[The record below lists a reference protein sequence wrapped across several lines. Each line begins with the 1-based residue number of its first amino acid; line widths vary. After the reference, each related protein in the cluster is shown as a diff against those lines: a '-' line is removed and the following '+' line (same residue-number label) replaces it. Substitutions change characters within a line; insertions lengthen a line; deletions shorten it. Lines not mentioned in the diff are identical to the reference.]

1 MLPML
6 SARSSAEPCSAIRV
20 MCVDDHPIVRQG
32 LSAIIASDPG
42 IDLVAEAMNGE
53 DSIEA
58 YRRHRPDVTLMD
70 LHLPAMSGVEAIIAI
85 RTDFPEARIA
95 VMTTEAGDVQIQRAL
110 AAGARGYL
118 HKGKPMREVL
128 AMIHDVH
135 AGRISIPNSVA
146 SQLVEHLGEKQLSA
160 RELQVLQ
167 LVARGDRNKEIGRKL
182 DISEETAKMHLKN
195 AAAKLNA
202 RDRTHAVSIAIRRG
216 IFTLE

>member
-1 MLPML
+1 ML
-6 SARSSAEPCSAIRV
+6 SPRSVAEPGGAIRV

-70 LHLPAMSGVEAIIAI
+70 LHLPTMSGVEAIIAI
-85 RTDFPEARIA
+85 RNDFPEARIA

-128 AMIHDVH
+128 AMIYEVH
-135 AGRISIPNSVA
+135 AGRISIPSSVA
-146 SQLVEHLGEKQLSA
+146 CQLFEHLGEKQLSA
-160 RELQVLQ
+160 RELQVLR
-167 LVARGDRNKEIGRKL
+167 LVARGDRNKEIGQKL
-182 DISEETAKMHLKN
+182 DISEETVKMHLKN

-202 RDRTHAVSIAIRRG
+202 RDRTHAVSIGIQRG

>member
-1 MLPML
+1 ML
-6 SARSSAEPCSAIRV
+6 SLRSGADHSGSIRV

-32 LSAIIASDPG
+32 LSAIIASDPD
-42 IDLVAEAMNGE
+42 IDLVAEAVTGE
-53 DSIEA
+53 ESIEA

-85 RTDFPEARIA
+85 RSDYPDARIA

-118 HKGKPMREVL
+118 HKGKSMREVL
-128 AMIHDVH
+128 SMIHDVH

-146 SQLVEHLGEKQLSA
+146 SQLVEHLGEKQLST
-160 RELQVLQ
+160 RELQVLR
-167 LVARGDRNKEIGRKL
+167 LVAHGDRNKEIGRKL
-182 DISEETAKMHLKN
+182 DIAEETVKMHLKN
-195 AAAKLNA
+195 ATAKLNA
-202 RDRTHAVSIAIRRG
+202 RDRTHAVSIAVRRG

>member
-1 MLPML
+1 ML
-6 SARSSAEPCSAIRV
+6 SPRSVAEPGSAIRV

-70 LHLPAMSGVEAIIAI
+70 LHLPTMSGVEAIIAI
-85 RTDFPEARIA
+85 RNDFPDARIA

-128 AMIHDVH
+128 AMIYEVH
-135 AGRISIPNSVA
+135 AGRISIPSSVA
-146 SQLVEHLGEKQLSA
+146 CQLFEHLGEKQLSA
-160 RELQVLQ
+160 RELQVLR
-167 LVARGDRNKEIGRKL
+167 LVARGDRNKEIGQKL
-182 DISEETAKMHLKN
+182 DISEETVKMHLKN

-202 RDRTHAVSIAIRRG
+202 RDRTHAVSIGIQRG

>member
-1 MLPML
+1 MFSL
-6 SARSSAEPCSAIRV
+6 RSVADPCSAIRV

-32 LSAIIASDPG
+32 LSAIIASDPD
-42 IDLVAEAMNGE
+42 IDLVAEAVSGE
-53 DSIEA
+53 ESIEA

-85 RTDFPEARIA
+85 RSDYPDARIA

-146 SQLVEHLGEKQLSA
+146 SQLVEHLGEKQLST
-160 RELQVLQ
+160 RELQVLR
-167 LVARGDRNKEIGRKL
+167 LVAHGDRNKEIGRKL
-182 DISEETAKMHLKN
+182 EIAEETVKMHLKN
-195 AAAKLNA
+195 ATGKLNA

-216 IFTLE
+216 IFTLD

>member
-1 MLPML
+1 ML
-6 SARSSAEPCSAIRV
+6 SLRSVADHGCSIRV

-32 LSAIIASDPG
+32 LSAIIASDPD
-42 IDLVAEAMNGE
+42 IDLVAEAVSGE
-53 DSIEA
+53 ESIEA

-85 RTDFPEARIA
+85 RSDYPDARIA

-118 HKGKPMREVL
+118 HKGKSMREVL

-146 SQLVEHLGEKQLSA
+146 SQLVEHLGEKQLST
-160 RELQVLQ
+160 RELQVLR
-167 LVARGDRNKEIGRKL
+167 LVAHGDRNKEIGRKL
-182 DISEETAKMHLKN
+182 DIAEETVKMHLKN
-195 AAAKLNA
+195 ATAKLNA
-202 RDRTHAVSIAIRRG
+202 RDRTHAVSIAVRRG

>member
-1 MLPML
+1 ML
-6 SARSSAEPCSAIRV
+6 SPRLGAQSCSAIRV

-32 LSAIIASDPG
+32 LSAIIAGDPG

-85 RTDFPEARIA
+85 RTDFPDARIA

-128 AMIHDVH
+128 AMIYEVH

>member
-1 MLPML
+1 MLNP
-6 SARSSAEPCSAIRV
+6 SGNARSGGTIRV

-32 LSAIIASDPG
+32 LSAVIASDPG

-70 LHLPAMSGVEAIIAI
+70 LHLPAMTGVEAIIAI
-85 RTDFPEARIA
+85 RTDFPDARIA
-95 VMTTEAGDVQIQRAL
+95 VMTTESGDVQIQRAL

-128 AMIHDVH
+128 SLIHEVH
-135 AGRISIPNSVA
+135 AGRMSIPNSIA
-146 SQLVEHLGEKQLSA
+146 AQLIEHLGEKQLSG
-160 RELQVLQ
+160 RELQVLR
-167 LVARGDRNKEIGRKL
+167 LVASGDRNREIGLKL
-182 DISEETAKMHLKN
+182 DITEETVKMHLKN
-195 AAAKLNA
+195 ATAKLGA

-216 IFTLE
+216 IFT

>member
-1 MLPML
+1 
-6 SARSSAEPCSAIRV
+6 
-20 MCVDDHPIVRQG
+20 
-32 LSAIIASDPG
+32 
-42 IDLVAEAMNGE
+42 
-53 DSIEA
+53 
-58 YRRHRPDVTLMD
+58 
-70 LHLPAMSGVEAIIAI
+70 
-85 RTDFPEARIA
+85 
-95 VMTTEAGDVQIQRAL
+95 MTTEAGDFQIQRAL

-128 AMIHDVH
+128 AMIREVH
-135 AGRISIPNSVA
+135 AGRVSIPNSVA

>member
-1 MLPML
+1 ML
-6 SARSSAEPCSAIRV
+6 SPRSVAEPGGAIRV

-70 LHLPAMSGVEAIIAI
+70 LHLPTMSGVEAIIAI
-85 RTDFPEARIA
+85 RNDFPDARIA

-128 AMIHDVH
+128 AMIYEVH
-135 AGRISIPNSVA
+135 AGRISIPSSVA
-146 SQLVEHLGEKQLSA
+146 CQLFEHLGEKQLSA
-160 RELQVLQ
+160 RELQVLR
-167 LVARGDRNKEIGRKL
+167 LVARGDRNKEIGQKL
-182 DISEETAKMHLKN
+182 DISEETVKMHLKN

-202 RDRTHAVSIAIRRG
+202 RDRTHAVSIGIQRG

>member
-1 MLPML
+1 
-6 SARSSAEPCSAIRV
+6 

-70 LHLPAMSGVEAIIAI
+70 LHLPTMSGVEAIIAI
-85 RTDFPEARIA
+85 RNDFPDARIA

-128 AMIHDVH
+128 AMIYEVH
-135 AGRISIPNSVA
+135 AGRISIPSSVA
-146 SQLVEHLGEKQLSA
+146 CQLFEHLGEKQLSA
-160 RELQVLQ
+160 RELQVLR
-167 LVARGDRNKEIGRKL
+167 LVARGDRNKEIGQKL
-182 DISEETAKMHLKN
+182 DISEETVKMHLKN

-202 RDRTHAVSIAIRRG
+202 RDRTHAVSIGIQRG

>member
-1 MLPML
+1 ML
-6 SARSSAEPCSAIRV
+6 SPRSAAGPVGSIRV

-32 LSAIIASDPG
+32 LSAVIASDPG

-85 RTDFPEARIA
+85 RTDFPDARIA

-135 AGRISIPNSVA
+135 AGRISIPSSVA

>member
-1 MLPML
+1 ML
-6 SARSSAEPCSAIRV
+6 SLRSIADPCDSIRV

-32 LSAIIASDPG
+32 LSAIIASDPH
-42 IDLVAEAMNGE
+42 IDLVAEAVSGE
-53 DSIEA
+53 ESIEA

-85 RTDFPEARIA
+85 RSDFPDARIA

-146 SQLVEHLGEKQLSA
+146 SQLVEHLGEKQLST
-160 RELQVLQ
+160 RELQVLR
-167 LVARGDRNKEIGRKL
+167 LVAHGDRNKEIGRKL
-182 DISEETAKMHLKN
+182 EIAEETVKMHLKN
-195 AAAKLNA
+195 AAGKLNA

-216 IFTLE
+216 IFTLD

>member
-1 MLPML
+1 MLNP
-6 SARSSAEPCSAIRV
+6 SGNARSGGTIRV

-32 LSAIIASDPG
+32 LSAVIASDPG

-70 LHLPAMSGVEAIIAI
+70 LHLPAMTGVEAIIAI
-85 RTDFPEARIA
+85 RTDFPDARIA
-95 VMTTEAGDVQIQRAL
+95 VMTTESGDVQIQRAL

-128 AMIHDVH
+128 SLIHEVH
-135 AGRISIPNSVA
+135 AGRMSIPNSIA
-146 SQLVEHLGEKQLSA
+146 AQLIEHLGEKQLSG
-160 RELQVLQ
+160 RELQVLR
-167 LVARGDRNKEIGRKL
+167 LVASGDRNREIGLKL
-182 DISEETAKMHLKN
+182 DITEETVKMHLKN
-195 AAAKLNA
+195 ATAKLGA

-216 IFTLE
+216 IFTLD

>member
-1 MLPML
+1 MLNHGSGPEL
-6 SARSSAEPCSAIRV
+6 SGAIRV

-85 RTDFPEARIA
+85 RTDFPDARIA

-128 AMIHDVH
+128 AMIHEVN

-160 RELQVLQ
+160 RELQVLR
-167 LVARGDRNKEIGRKL
+167 LVARGDRNKEIGQKL
-182 DISEETAKMHLKN
+182 DISEETVKMHLKN

>member
-1 MLPML
+1 ML
-6 SARSSAEPCSAIRV
+6 SPRLGARPCSAIRV

-85 RTDFPEARIA
+85 RTDFPDARIA

>member
-1 MLPML
+1 
-6 SARSSAEPCSAIRV
+6 

-70 LHLPAMSGVEAIIAI
+70 LHLPTMSGVEAIIAI
-85 RTDFPEARIA
+85 RNDFPDARIA

-128 AMIHDVH
+128 AMIYEVH
-135 AGRISIPNSVA
+135 AGRISIPSSVA
-146 SQLVEHLGEKQLSA
+146 CQLFEHLGEKQLSA
-160 RELQVLQ
+160 RELQVLR

-182 DISEETAKMHLKN
+182 DISEETVKMHLKN

-202 RDRTHAVSIAIRRG
+202 RDRTHAVSIAIQRG

>member
-1 MLPML
+1 
-6 SARSSAEPCSAIRV
+6 

-32 LSAIIASDPG
+32 LSAIIAGDPG

-85 RTDFPEARIA
+85 RTDFPDARIA

-128 AMIHDVH
+128 AMIYEVH

>member
-1 MLPML
+1 
-6 SARSSAEPCSAIRV
+6 

-85 RTDFPEARIA
+85 RTDFPDARIA
-95 VMTTEAGDVQIQRAL
+95 VMTTEAGDFQIQRAL

-128 AMIHDVH
+128 AMIRDVH
-135 AGRISIPNSVA
+135 AGRISIPSSVA
-146 SQLVEHLGEKQLSA
+146 TQLVEHLGEKQLSA

-202 RDRTHAVSIAIRRG
+202 RDRTHAVSIAVRRG

>member
-1 MLPML
+1 ML
-6 SARSSAEPCSAIRV
+6 SPRSVPGPGGAIRV

-70 LHLPAMSGVEAIIAI
+70 LHLPTMSGVEAIIAI
-85 RTDFPEARIA
+85 RNDFPEARIA

-128 AMIHDVH
+128 AMIYEVH
-135 AGRISIPNSVA
+135 AGRISIPSSVA
-146 SQLVEHLGEKQLSA
+146 CQLFEHLGEKQLSA
-160 RELQVLQ
+160 RELQVLR
-167 LVARGDRNKEIGRKL
+167 LVARGDRNKEIGQKL
-182 DISEETAKMHLKN
+182 DISEETVKMHLKN

-202 RDRTHAVSIAIRRG
+202 RDRTHAVSIGIQRG